1 VVPNGF
7 AGLGFCVLHFV
18 VAVITVH
25 AFFRIDTIMQVD
37 WPRFRE
43 VVNAAENIILT
54 SHIRPD
60 CDALGSCLGMAG
72 ILETLGK
79 KVRIVCGQE
88 VPPNLKFIDP
98 TSRIMCIGKD
108 ITAEEF
114 ADADLHMILDTSA
127 WIQLGDMADVIRQ
140 STYKKIIFDHH
151 LGEDDIDAELFKN
164 TTAEA
169 VGRMAVE
176 AAAELGVEMTPEIAT
191 PLFAALATDT
201 GWFRFGSVKEE
212 TYLAAA
218 RMVRAG
224 ASPSKIYGQ
233 LYERETV
240 GRVKLRGT
248 VLARVQT
255 ELDGRLAHTFI
266 MPDDYEKTGAQ
277 TTDTED
283 LINLALEIEG
293 TVFAVILVG
302 QVDGGYKMSFRSRCQ
317 SGANEV
323 AQEFG
328 GGGHKAAA
336 GAFIG
341 SDDFEAVQDQV
352 LTHVRAVLSKEFS
365 QSKG

>member
-1 VVPNGF
+1 MN
-7 AGLGFCVLHFV
+7 
-18 VAVITVH
+18 
-25 AFFRIDTIMQVD
+25 VD

-43 VVNAAENIILT
+43 VISNANNIILT

-72 ILETLGK
+72 ILEKLGK
-79 KVRIVCGQE
+79 KVRIVCGQA
-88 VPPNLKFIDP
+88 VPPNLSFIDP
-98 TSRIMCIGKD
+98 ENRIMCIDED
-108 ITAEEF
+108 IKAEEL

-127 WIQLGDMADVIRQ
+127 WKQIGPMSDVIRN

-151 LGEDDIDAELFKN
+151 VGEDDIDAELFKN

-169 VGRMAVE
+169 VGRMCVE
-176 AAAELGVEMTPEIAT
+176 AAEHLGVELTPEIST

-201 GWFRFGSVKEE
+201 GWFRFPSVSD
-212 TYLAAA
+212 TTMNIAAKLIKG
-218 RMVRAG
+218 G
-224 ASPSKIYGQ
+224 ANPAEIYGN

-248 VLARVQT
+248 VLARVET
-255 ELDGRLAHTFI
+255 ELDGRLAHTYI
-266 MPDDYEKTGAQ
+266 MPNDYADTGAQ

-302 QVDGGYKMSFRSRCQ
+302 QPAGGYKLSFRSRCKTA
-317 SGANEV
+317 ANEV
-323 AQEFG
+323 AANFD

-336 GAFIG
+336 GAFID
-341 SDDFEAVQDQV
+341 STDFETVRNDV
-352 LTHVRAVLSKEFS
+352 LTYVRKVLSEEFAAAT
-365 QSKG
+365 

>member
-1 VVPNGF
+1 MN
-7 AGLGFCVLHFV
+7 
-18 VAVITVH
+18 
-25 AFFRIDTIMQVD
+25 VD
-37 WPRFRE
+37 WPRFCE
-43 VVNAAENIILT
+43 VIKAANNIVLT

-79 KVRIVCGQE
+79 KVRIVCGQA
-88 VPPNLKFIDP
+88 VPPNLQFIDP
-98 TSRIMCIGKD
+98 DKKIMCIDED
-108 ITAEEF
+108 IKAEEF

-127 WIQLGDMADVIRQ
+127 WKQIGAMSDAIKN

-151 LGEDDIDAELFKN
+151 VGEDDIDAELFKN

-169 VGRMAVE
+169 VGRMCVE
-176 AAAELGVEMTPEIAT
+176 AAEHLGVELTPEIST
-191 PLFAALATDT
+191 PLFCALATDT
-201 GWFRFGSVKEE
+201 GWFRFPSVSDYTLEI
-212 TYLAAA
+212 AAKLI
-218 RMVRAG
+218 RGG
-224 ASPSKIYGQ
+224 ADPSQIYGN

-266 MPDDYEKTGAQ
+266 LPTDYADCGAE

-293 TVFAVILVG
+293 TVFAVIAVG
-302 QVDGGYKMSFRSRCQ
+302 QPAGGYKLSFRSRCKTA
-317 SGANEV
+317 ANEV
-323 AQEFG
+323 AANFD

-336 GAFIG
+336 GAFIE
-341 SDDFEAVQDQV
+341 SNDIDAVQTQV
-352 LTHVRAVLSKEFS
+352 LDYVRKVLTEEF
-365 QSKG
+365 GA

>member
-1 VVPNGF
+1 
-7 AGLGFCVLHFV
+7 
-18 VAVITVH
+18 
-25 AFFRIDTIMQVD
+25 MQVD

-43 VVNAAENIILT
+43 VIKDAKNVILT

-72 ILETLGK
+72 ILEALGK

-98 TSRIMCIGKD
+98 TNRIMCINKD
-108 ITAEEF
+108 IKAEEF

-127 WIQLGDMADVIRQ
+127 WIQLGDMAEVIKN

-176 AAAELGVEMTPEIAT
+176 AADELGVTMTPEIAT

-218 RMVRAG
+218 KMVNAG
-224 ASPSKIYGQ
+224 ALPAKIYGD

-240 GRVKLRGT
+240 GRVRLRGT
-248 VLARVQT
+248 VLARIQT
-255 ELDGRLAHTFI
+255 ELDGKLAHTFI

-277 TTDTED
+277 PTDTED
-283 LINLALEIEG
+283 LINLALEIDG
-293 TVFAVILVG
+293 TVFAVIMVG
-302 QVDGGYKMSFRSRCQ
+302 QVDGGYKMSFRSRCE

-323 AQEFG
+323 AKEFG

-336 GAFIG
+336 GAFIE
-341 SDDFEAVQDQV
+341 SEDFEAVQNQV
-352 LTHVRAVLSKEFS
+352 LTHVRSVLSAEFA
-365 QSKG
+365 QANQAGA